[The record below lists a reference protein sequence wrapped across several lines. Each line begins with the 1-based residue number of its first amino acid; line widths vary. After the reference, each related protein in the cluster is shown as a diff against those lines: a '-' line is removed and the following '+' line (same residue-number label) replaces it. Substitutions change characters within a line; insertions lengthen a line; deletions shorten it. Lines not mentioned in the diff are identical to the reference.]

1 MNHFVNFSFLIYMQ
15 MHANVKKLEI
25 VGVQTLRDGIN
36 EEL

>member
-15 MHANVKKLEI
+15 MRANVRKLEI
-25 VGVQTLRDGIN
+25 VGVQTLIDGIN